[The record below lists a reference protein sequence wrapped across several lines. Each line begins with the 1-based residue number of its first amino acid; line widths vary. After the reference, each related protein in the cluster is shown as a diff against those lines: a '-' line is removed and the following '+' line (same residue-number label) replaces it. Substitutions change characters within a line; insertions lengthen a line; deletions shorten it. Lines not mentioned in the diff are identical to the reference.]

1 MNSTIIIINDLQ
13 KYFSLLNK
21 IEDLERE
28 YYEEGESPFPGN
40 FSKSVSLRY
49 NTITLQLNCKNEE
62 EASYA
67 DYCIATFT
75 VEGQNVSVA
84 DITCERIEREGS
96 IRDQIQN
103 SIPTTFPSTI
113 GTDNLNNETK
123 QYLNIADE
131 IAKQAYLCS
140 SGDDYYP
147 GYFSAIVINDD
158 GIILEQINHWNAR
171 SIDHKNNYYLRNLRF
186 YIPNTTT
193 ETRLSYSEEK
203 IGKLS
208 IYFSDSSSTNNKK
221 CGDKIFITIQEQ
233 KSLFENGQS

>member
-1 MNSTIIIINDLQ
+1 MQ

-21 IEDLERE
+21 IEDAERE
-28 YYEEGESPFPGN
+28 YYKESPFPGN

-49 NTITLQLNCKNEE
+49 NAITLQLKYKNEE
-62 EASYA
+62 EESNA
-67 DYCIATFT
+67 DYCLMTFT
-75 VEGQNVSVA
+75 IEGQNVSVA

-96 IRDQIQN
+96 IRDQVQN
-103 SIPTTFPSTI
+103 DLPTTFPSTT

-147 GYFSAIVINDD
+147 GYFSAIAINDD

-186 YIPNTTT
+186 YIPNTAT
-193 ETRLSYSEEK
+193 ESRLSYGEEK
-203 IGKLS
+203 IGKMNV
-208 IYFSDSSSTNNKK
+208 YFSDSSSSNNKK
-221 CGDKIFITIQEQ
+221 CGDKILKKIEEQ
-233 KSLFENGQS
+233 KSLFENRQSS